1 MVAHDKET
9 QYTQHALQTSYREQ
23 KIPCNEQCGPQKYV
37 ECVSESFLLIFA
49 QHVIDHIVEMNM

>member
-1 MVAHDKET
+1 MVAHDKD
-9 QYTQHALQTSYREQ
+9 TQHALQMLYREQ
-23 KIPCNEQCGPQKYV
+23 KILCTGQCGPQKYV